1 VWLSFIT
8 EKICH
13 GSEGLVALHEKRP
26 TELGLLTPP
35 VVSGNGVYVTPTNA
49 RMSALGLMFC
59 ANIESYEIEMRD
71 LDKAE

>member
-1 VWLSFIT
+1 
-8 EKICH
+8 
-13 GSEGLVALHEKRP
+13 LHEKRP